1 MAGLGP
7 KPRLAA
13 APSGTDGL
21 QFYQP
26 PGGAMQP
33 PTSFG
38 QPTDGYAAPAQPPM
52 GVQPPAQPFPQ
63 PGHFPQPGGMMPVAG
78 SMGQPMG
85 GSMGQPM
92 GGPMGPMGGSMGGS
106 MGGPMQPGSFPPV
119 QQAGQMS
126 YDDDLENE
134 PPLLEELGINVEH
147 IVLRMKGVAL
157 FKTID
162 QDVLEDADLSGPIAI
177 IMMLGTCLLLAG
189 KIQFG
194 YLYGLG
200 VSGCMSIWLLIN
212 VMSQKGGIDLYR
224 TTSILG
230 YGLIPIVV
238 LAFFGIFLSLQST
251 FGSVISA
258 ACIFW
263 ATATSS
269 RFFATAIAMQNQRWL
284 VAYPVGLFYTCFTLL
299 VAF

>member
-1 MAGLGP
+1 MSGNLGP
-7 KPRLAA
+7 KPRMG
-13 APSGTDGL
+13 APSAGGGLQQQNGADGL
-21 QFYQP
+21 QFYAP

-33 PTSFG
+33 TSFG
-38 QPTDGYAAPAQPPM
+38 QPVQPPAAG
-52 GVQPPAQPFPQ
+52 GVQPPTAPFGGGAPVQPPTQPGNFPQ
-63 PGHFPQPGGMMPVAG
+63 PGMMPVQG
-78 SMGQPMG
+78 SMGQPVG
-85 GSMGQPM
+85 GAMAPGGNL
-92 GGPMGPMGGSMGGS
+92 GGPMT
-106 MGGPMQPGSFPPV
+106 PGYFPPV
-119 QQAGQMS
+119 QQGTGV
-126 YDDDLENE
+126 DDDIENE

-147 IVLRMKGVAL
+147 ILLRIKGVAM
-157 FKTID
+157 FKSVD

-230 YGLIPIVV
+230 YGLLPIVV
-238 LAFFGIFLSLQST
+238 LAALGIFLSLQSS
-251 FGSVISA
+251 FGTIISA

>member
-1 MAGLGP
+1 MAGNLGP
-7 KPRLAA
+7 KPRMS
-13 APSGTDGL
+13 APANGADGL
-21 QFYQP
+21 QFYNA

-38 QPTDGYAAPAQPPM
+38 APDGHAAAPVQPPSM
-52 GVQPPAQPFPQ
+52 GVQPPAQPGQFQQ
-63 PGHFPQPGGMMPVAG
+63 PGSFPQPGGMMPVTG
-78 SMGQPMG
+78 SMGQPV
-85 GSMGQPM
+85 
-92 GGPMGPMGGSMGGS
+92 GGPMGPMGG
-106 MGGPMQPGSFPPV
+106 GPMQPGHFPQAS
-119 QQAGQMS
+119 QQAPLS
-126 YDDDLENE
+126 YDDDIENE

-147 IVLRMKGVAL
+147 IVLRVKGVAM
-157 FKTID
+157 FKTVD

-177 IMMLGTCLLLAG
+177 IMALGMCLMMAG

-200 VSGCMSIWLLIN
+200 VSGCMGIWLLIN

-238 LAFFGIFLSLQST
+238 LASFGIFVSLQST
-251 FGSVISA
+251 FGSLMSA
-258 ACIFW
+258 LCIVW

-284 VAYPVGLFYTCFTLL
+284 VAYPVGLFYTCFVLL

>member
-1 MAGLGP
+1 MAGNLGP
-7 KPRLAA
+7 KPRMG
-13 APSGTDGL
+13 APTGGGLQQSGADGL

-33 PTSFG
+33 QTFG
-38 QPTDGYAAPAQPPM
+38 QPVQQSQP
-52 GVQPPAQPFPQ
+52 VQPPAAVQPPCNFPPPQQPGNFPQ
-63 PGHFPQPGGMMPVAG
+63 PGAMMPPAG
-78 SMGQPMG
+78 SMGQPVGGAMGPPG
-85 GSMGQPM
+85 GSMGF
-92 GGPMGPMGGSMGGS
+92 G
-106 MGGPMQPGSFPPV
+106 MQPGSFPGAAQSPS
-119 QQAGQMS
+119 S
-126 YDDDLENE
+126 YDDDIENE

-157 FKTID
+157 FKQID

-177 IMMLGTCLLLAG
+177 IMTLGTCLLLAG

-251 FGSVISA
+251 FGTAVSA
-258 ACIFW
+258 LCILW

-269 RFFATAIAMQNQRWL
+269 RFFATAIAMDNQRWL